1 MNKGK
6 LLQITQQKKKEKKL
20 LYQRKLLAQQKL
32 RQRAK
37 MRFPLI
43 INEKSPKLEFEE
55 STDLYNIYGRKCNK
69 YLDQPVVC
77 TGSIFI
83 SSCDECIVTKCK
95 KLDIKVKH
103 IGE

>member
-1 MNKGK
+1 MTKSK
-6 LLQITQQKKKEKKL
+6 LLRITQQKKKEKKL

-37 MRFPLI
+37 MKFPLI
-43 INEKSPKLEFEE
+43 IDEKRPKLEFEE
-55 STDLYNIYGRKCNK
+55 STDLYNIYGRKCSK

-83 SSCDECIVTKCK
+83 PSCEECIVTKLK
-95 KLDIKVKH
+95 KLDIQVKH
-103 IGE
+103 LGE